1 MSRLT
6 ARPRL
11 DTPQKRR
18 RYERNAVILLAL
30 GFGLVGLD
38 RWIIS
43 PLFPAMMAD
52 LELDY
57 ADLGNI
63 IGALG
68 LAWGISA
75 LFMGRLSDRFGRRKV
90 MVPGIILFSLC
101 SVFTGLAGG
110 LMSLILIR
118 ALMGVTEGAFSPT
131 AVASTAEASAPKRR
145 GLNMGFQQSTFALFG
160 IGLGPI
166 IATQLLVVL
175 PSWRW
180 VFAIMVIP
188 GLILGFLI
196 WRTIR
201 EPEEL
206 REDLLEAEHDGQP
219 DPAAVPAGP
228 ASSPSVLH
236 GEGEAERH
244 RWIDVFRYRNIVFA
258 TLALCGAMTCIFVM
272 SSMVPSYLTDFHH
285 MSLQDMGLATSGIGF
300 GAFAGQLLIP
310 GISDRIGR
318 KPAALIALA
327 LGLAMML
334 LLIAQGPNTLT
345 IFLLLFAVAL
355 GVNGTLA
362 LVSAT
367 VSVES
372 VPPALMATAAG
383 AVMGIG
389 EIFGGGIAPVVAG
402 QLATAFGIQAPLY
415 LALGG
420 IVFAFLMVL
429 FLVESAPRK
438 RTRDPVAQN
447 LVPAVD

>member
-1 MSRLT
+1 MSRGN
-6 ARPRL
+6 RPPL

-43 PLFPAMMAD
+43 PLFPAMMQD
-52 LELDY
+52 LDLDY

-68 LAWGISA
+68 LAWGVSA

-118 ALMGVTEGAFSPT
+118 ALMGITEGAFSPT

-180 VFAIMVIP
+180 VFAIMVVP

-196 WRTIR
+196 WRTVR

-206 REDLLEAEHDGQP
+206 REHLPEAADQLDQP
-219 DPAAVPAGP
+219 TQQVPDVVP
-228 ASSPSVLH
+228 PLH
-236 GEGEAERH
+236 GEGEAQKH
-244 RWIDVFRYRNIVFA
+244 RWIDIFRYRNIVFC

-310 GISDRIGR
+310 GISDKIGR
-318 KPAALIALA
+318 KPAALIALL
-327 LGLAMML
+327 LGLGMML

-420 IVFAFLMVL
+420 IVFAILMVL

-438 RTRDPVAQN
+438 RAQDPAEPR
-447 LVPAVD
+447 LEPAAD

>member
-1 MSRLT
+1 MSRT
-6 ARPRL
+6 RIRPRL

-18 RYERNAVILLAL
+18 RYERTAVILLAL

-38 RWIIS
+38 RWIIA
-43 PLFPAMMAD
+43 PLFPAMMVD
-52 LELDY
+52 LDLDY

-63 IGALG
+63 IGVLG
-68 LAWGISA
+68 LTWGVSA
-75 LFMGRLSDRFGRRKV
+75 LFMGRLSDRFGRRRI
-90 MVPGIILFSLC
+90 MIPGIILFSLC

-118 ALMGVTEGAFSPT
+118 AMMGLTEGAFSPT
-131 AVASTAEASAPKRR
+131 AVAATAEASAPKRR
-145 GLNMGFQQSTFALFG
+145 GLNMGIQQSTFALFG

-206 REDLLEAEHDGQP
+206 REDLLEGQHDDQP
-219 DPAAVPAGP
+219 VATAAPAGP
-228 ASSPSVLH
+228 ASSASVLH

-244 RWIDVFRYRNIVFA
+244 RWIDVFRYRNIIFA

-318 KPAALIALA
+318 KPAAVLA
-327 LGLAMML
+327 LVFGLVMMG
-334 LLIAQGPNTLT
+334 LLIAQGPSTLT
-345 IFLLLFAVAL
+345 IFLLLFAVAM

-362 LVSAT
+362 LVAAT

-389 EIFGGGIAPVVAG
+389 EIFGGGVAPVVAG

-415 LALGG
+415 LAMGG
-420 IVFAFLMVL
+420 IVLAILMVL
-429 FLVESAPRK
+429 FLVETAPRK
-438 RTRDPVAQN
+438 RAAAPASPQ
-447 LVPAVD
+447 LEPAVD

>member
-1 MSRLT
+1 MSR
-6 ARPRL
+6 APSRPRL
-11 DTPQKRR
+11 NTPEARR

-38 RWIIS
+38 RWIIA
-43 PLFPAMMAD
+43 PLFPAMMVD
-52 LELDY
+52 LDLDY

-63 IGALG
+63 IGILG
-68 LAWGISA
+68 LTWGVSA
-75 LFMGRLSDRFGRRKV
+75 LFMGRLSDRFGRRRI
-90 MVPGIILFSLC
+90 MIPGIILFSLC

-110 LMSLILIR
+110 LMSLLIVR
-118 ALMGVTEGAFSPT
+118 AMMGVTEGAFSPT
-131 AVASTAEASAPKRR
+131 AVAATAEASAPKRR
-145 GLNMGFQQSTFALFG
+145 GLNMGIQQSTFALFG

-175 PSWRW
+175 PSWHW
-180 VFAIMVIP
+180 VFALLVVP
-188 GLILGFLI
+188 GLVLAFLM

-206 REDLLEAEHDGQP
+206 REDLPAE
-219 DPAAVPAGP
+219 PA
-228 ASSPSVLH
+228 PSTPPLH

-244 RWIDVFRYRNIVFA
+244 RWIDVFRYRNIIFA

-310 GISDRIGR
+310 GLSDKIGR
-318 KPAALIALA
+318 KPAAVLA
-327 LGLAMML
+327 LVFGLVMMG
-334 LLIAQGPNTLT
+334 LLIAQGPGTLT
-345 IFLLLFAVAL
+345 IFLLLFAVAM

-362 LVSAT
+362 LVAAT

-389 EIFGGGIAPVVAG
+389 EIFGGGVAPVVAG
-402 QLATAFGIQAPLY
+402 QLATAYGIQAPLY
-415 LALGG
+415 LAMGG
-420 IVFAFLMVL
+420 IVLAILMVF
-429 FLVESAPRK
+429 FLVETAPRK
-438 RTRDPVAQN
+438 RTADPVAQQ
-447 LVPAVD
+447 LDHAVE

>member
-1 MSRLT
+1 MSR
-6 ARPRL
+6 APSRPRL
-11 DTPQKRR
+11 NTPEARR

-38 RWIIS
+38 RWIIA
-43 PLFPAMMAD
+43 PLFPAMMVD
-52 LELDY
+52 LDLDY

-63 IGALG
+63 IGILG
-68 LAWGISA
+68 LTWGVSA
-75 LFMGRLSDRFGRRKV
+75 LFMGRLSDRFGRRRI

-110 LMSLILIR
+110 LMSLLIVR
-118 ALMGVTEGAFSPT
+118 AMMGVTEGAFSPT
-131 AVASTAEASAPKRR
+131 AVAATAEASAPKRR
-145 GLNMGFQQSTFALFG
+145 GLNMGIQQSTFALFG

-175 PSWRW
+175 PSWHW
-180 VFAIMVIP
+180 VFALLVVP
-188 GLILGFLI
+188 GLVLAFLM

-206 REDLLEAEHDGQP
+206 REDLPAE
-219 DPAAVPAGP
+219 PA
-228 ASSPSVLH
+228 PSTPPLH

-244 RWIDVFRYRNIVFA
+244 RWIDVFRYRNIIFA

-310 GISDRIGR
+310 GLSDKIGR
-318 KPAALIALA
+318 KPAAVLA
-327 LGLAMML
+327 LVFGLVMMG
-334 LLIAQGPNTLT
+334 LLIAQGPGTLT
-345 IFLLLFAVAL
+345 IFLLLFAVAM

-362 LVSAT
+362 LVAAT

-389 EIFGGGIAPVVAG
+389 EIFGGGVAPVVAG
-402 QLATAFGIQAPLY
+402 QLATAYGIQAPLY
-415 LALGG
+415 LAMGG
-420 IVFAFLMVL
+420 IVLAILMVF
-429 FLVESAPRK
+429 FLVETAPRK
-438 RTRDPVAQN
+438 RTADPVAQQ
-447 LVPAVD
+447 LDHAVE

>member
-1 MSRLT
+1 MSRPVT
-6 ARPRL
+6 RAAL

-38 RWIIS
+38 RWIIA
-43 PLFPAMMAD
+43 PLFPAMMTD
-52 LELDY
+52 LDLDY

-63 IGALG
+63 IGILG
-68 LAWGISA
+68 LTWGVSA
-75 LFMGRLSDRFGRRKV
+75 LFMGRLSDRFGRRRV
-90 MVPGIILFSLC
+90 MIPGIVLFSLC

-110 LMSLILIR
+110 LMSLLLIR

-145 GLNMGFQQSTFALFG
+145 GLNMGIQQSTFALFG

-175 PSWRW
+175 PSWHW
-180 VFAIMVIP
+180 VFAIMVVP
-188 GLILGFLI
+188 RLILAFLM

-206 REDLLEAEHDGQP
+206 REDLSGDRTQEQP
-219 DPAAVPAGP
+219 
-228 ASSPSVLH
+228 LH
-236 GEGEAERH
+236 AEGEAERH
-244 RWIDVFRYRNIVFA
+244 RWVDVFRYRNIIFS

-300 GAFAGQLLIP
+300 GAFVGQLVIP

-318 KPAALIALA
+318 RPAALLA
-327 LGLAMML
+327 LVFGLVMMG
-334 LLIAQGPNTLT
+334 LLIAQGPSTLT
-345 IFLLLFAVAL
+345 IFLLLFVVAM

-362 LVSAT
+362 LVAAT

-383 AVMGIG
+383 AVMGVG
-389 EIFGGGIAPVVAG
+389 EIFGGGVAPVVAG

-415 LALGG
+415 LAMGG
-420 IVFAFLMVL
+420 IVLAIVMVL
-429 FLVESAPRK
+429 FLVETAPRK
-438 RTRDPVAQN
+438 RTEDPVAKR
-447 LVPAVD
+447 LESAVD

>member
-1 MSRLT
+1 VSARIGT
-6 ARPRL
+6 RPRL

-18 RYERNAVILLAL
+18 RYERNAVLLLAL

-38 RWIIS
+38 RWIIA
-43 PLFPAMMAD
+43 PLFPAMMED
-52 LELDY
+52 LDLGYD
-57 ADLGNI
+57 DLGNI

-68 LAWGISA
+68 LAWGVSA

-90 MVPGIILFSLC
+90 MIPGIIMFSLC

-110 LMSLILIR
+110 LMSLIMIR
-118 ALMGVTEGAFSPT
+118 VLMGVTEGAFSST
-131 AVASTAEASAPKRR
+131 AVASTAEASAPQRR

-166 IATQLLVVL
+166 IATQLLAVM
-175 PSWRW
+175 PDWRW
-180 VFAIMVIP
+180 VFAIMVVP
-188 GLILGFLI
+188 GLIIAFLM

-201 EPEEL
+201 EPGEL
-206 REDLLEAEHDGQP
+206 QAQLPDQQGATVAPPLHTEQQARE
-219 DPAAVPAGP
+219 
-228 ASSPSVLH
+228 
-236 GEGEAERH
+236 H
-244 RWIDVFRYRNIVFA
+244 RWFDVFRYRNIIVA
-258 TLALCGAMTCIFVM
+258 TLALCGAMTCIFVL

-318 KPAALIALA
+318 KPAALVALL
-327 LGLAMML
+327 LGLGMML
-334 LLIAQGPNTLT
+334 LLIAQGPNTMT

-362 LVSAT
+362 LVAAT

-383 AVMGIG
+383 AVMGLG
-389 EIFGGGIAPVVAG
+389 EVFGGGVAPILAG
-402 QLATAFGIQAPLY
+402 QLATAYGIQAPLY

-420 IVFAFLMVL
+420 IVFAIIMVV
-429 FLVESAPRK
+429 FLVETAPRRLK
-438 RTRDPVAQN
+438 QEA
-447 LVPAVD
+447 LVSIPEGVH

>member
-1 MSRLT
+1 MRDKLK
-6 ARPRL
+6 AVRPGL
-11 DTPQKRR
+11 DSALKRR
-18 RYERNAVILLAL
+18 RYERNIVIIMAL

-38 RWIIS
+38 RWIIA
-43 PLFPAMMAD
+43 PLFPAMMKD
-52 LELDY
+52 LNLNY
-57 ADLGNI
+57 SDLGNI

-75 LFMGRLSDRFGRRKV
+75 LFMGRLSDRFGRRAV
-90 MVPGIILFSLC
+90 MIPAVIVFSLC

-110 LMSLILIR
+110 LVALVLIR
-118 ALMGVTEGAFSPT
+118 AFMGVTEGAFSPT

-145 GLNMGFQQSTFALFG
+145 GLNLGIQQSTFALFG

-180 VFAIMVIP
+180 VFGIMVLP
-188 GLILGFLI
+188 GLVIAYLV
-196 WRTIR
+196 WRHVR

-206 REDLLEAEHDGQP
+206 KEELPAEVVSAQSDILQSEE
-219 DPAAVPAGP
+219 GP
-228 ASSPSVLH
+228 EH
-236 GEGEAERH
+236 H
-244 RWIDVFRYRNIVFA
+244 RWIDIFRHRNIVIS
-258 TLALCGAMTCIFVM
+258 TLALCGTMTCIFVM

-285 MSLQDMGLATSGIGF
+285 MTPQSMGFATSGIGF

-318 KPAALIALA
+318 RPAAIFALVFGVVMMA
-327 LGLAMML
+327 LVTV
-334 LLIAQGPNTLT
+334 QGPNPLS
-345 IFLLLFAVAL
+345 IFLLLFGVAL

-362 LVSAT
+362 LLAAT

-389 EIFGGGIAPVVAG
+389 EIFGGGVAPAVAG
-402 QLATAFGIQAPLY
+402 SLATSIGIQAPLY
-415 LALGG
+415 LAMGG
-420 IVFAFLMVL
+420 IIFALIMVF
-429 FLVESAPRK
+429 FLVETAPR
-438 RTRDPVAQN
+438 RRAG
-447 LVPAVD
+447 